1 MDQPHPSPG
10 VLSNGRESA
19 DPGTRSPSRSSEAP
33 ERSSQSPNPNS
44 LPTKTSILPVLLPPA
59 TLRPVAFRTFT
70 RKHNLTISSSALQ
83 LLAAFVGKNC
93 GSGWREE
100 GLAELVLDEV
110 AKAWKKCGGGVIV
123 EEGKGASL
131 KSILQAVEGTMSGGR
146 IALGRVPSGDRAAS
160 SRSPDAGS
168 TDLNRSNIHS
178 TPDQE
183 DQEEDSGPSMQIRN
197 WIKAID
203 AFDLPRLSYNTD
215 KKYFQTTSSRP
226 TLLPPPS
233 HKAAF
238 LRDRYTLVHQR
249 LLRNESFQASLVAAN
264 GSSSFGSDQR
274 YRLAPISNLLGRSG
288 TSHFIL
294 GLLSVSPAGDLSLV
308 DLTGSVALDLSHARS
323 IPEDGAWFTP
333 GMVVLVDGIYED
345 EESATG
351 SRLGGNSGVGGA
363 IGGRF
368 VAVSICGPPSERR
381 ETSLG
386 TGGKETGD
394 VSSAGGFGWV
404 DFLGVGSERARG
416 PRMRKV
422 QTRCLQHAQTSQGAS
437 SRPKIAIMSEVN
449 LDNFKTLDALKS
461 VFGSY
466 NSLPLDER
474 PLTFILIGNFV
485 RNAVINGS
493 GQAGSVEYKEYFDS
507 LAMVLSEFPSLLRH
521 STFVFVP
528 GDNDP
533 WASAFSAGAA
543 STIPR
548 RGIPE
553 LFTSRV
559 KRAFTTA
566 NSETDSSHAAPAGE
580 AIWTSNPS
588 RLTLFGPVHDL
599 AIFRD
604 DVSSRLRRSAVSTK
618 STDTEEDAGT
628 AMDADNADNAANDV
642 LAPTADEPPTDTT
655 TSSAIRHGRRLVKTI
670 LDQGTMS
677 PFPLTQRP
685 VLWDHAS
692 ALQLYPLPTAF
703 VLADA
708 EAAPFC
714 VTYEG
719 CHVMNPGR
727 LVPEDEVGAG
737 ASVRWVEYDL
747 LRNRGRV
754 RVLPY
759 Q

>member
-1 MDQPHPSPG
+1 MEQGRQSPG
-10 VLSNGRESA
+10 VLSNA
-19 DPGTRSPSRSSEAP
+19 PGLTDQAATGSTSRGSEA
-33 ERSSQSPNPNS
+33 RDRLQSPKPGS
-44 LPTKTSILPVLLPPA
+44 LPTKASVLPVLLPPA

-110 AKAWKKCGGGVIV
+110 AKSWKKSGGSVIV

-131 KSILQAVEGTMSGGR
+131 KSILQAIEETMSGGR
-146 IALGRVPSGDRAAS
+146 IAPGRIPSGDRETS
-160 SRSPDAGS
+160 SRSPETGLS
-168 TDLNRSNIHS
+168 DLNRSNIQAF
-178 TPDQE
+178 TPDLE
-183 DQEEDSGPSMQIRN
+183 DQEEDSGPSLHIRN
-197 WIKAID
+197 WIKVID
-203 AFDLPRLSYNTD
+203 AIDLPRLTYNTD

-238 LRDRYTLVHQR
+238 LRDRYMLVHQR
-249 LLRNESFQASLVAAN
+249 LLRNESFQASLAAAS

-274 YRLAPISNLLGRSG
+274 YRLAPIVNLLGRSG

-294 GLLSVSPAGDLSLV
+294 GLLAISPAGDLSLV

-323 IPEDGAWFTP
+323 IPEDGAWFAP

-345 EESATG
+345 EENAMG
-351 SRLGGNSGVGGA
+351 STLGGNNGVGGA

-368 VAVSICGPPSERR
+368 VAVSICGPPCERR

-386 TGGKETGD
+386 TGNKQTGD

-416 PRMRKV
+416 PRMRKI
-422 QTRCLQHAQTSQGAS
+422 QARCLQHAQTSQGGS
-437 SRPKIAIMSEVN
+437 PRPKIAIMGEVN

-461 VFGSY
+461 ILSSY
-466 NSLPLDER
+466 NGLQSGER
-474 PLTFILIGNFV
+474 PFAFILTGNFV

-493 GQAGSVEYKEYFDS
+493 GHAGSVEYKEYFDA
-507 LAMVLSEFPSLLRH
+507 LATVLSEFPSLLRH

-533 WASAFSAGAA
+533 WPSAFSAGAA

-566 NSETDSSHAAPAGE
+566 NSEAETSHPDTPAGE

-588 RLTLFGPVHDL
+588 RLSLFGPLHDIT
-599 AIFRD
+599 IFRD
-604 DVSSRLRRSAVSTK
+604 DISSRLRRSAVSTRAD
-618 STDTEEDAGT
+618 TDAVNPET
-628 AMDADNADNAANDV
+628 AMDAGIAADD
-642 LAPTADEPPTDTT
+642 LRDTT
-655 TSSAIRHGRRLVKTI
+655 AEDQGGPPADSASSAVRNGRKLVKTI

-677 PFPLTQRP
+677 PFPLPQRP

-692 ALQLYPLPTAF
+692 SLQLYPLPTAF

-714 VTYEG
+714 ITYEG

-727 LVPEDEVGAG
+727 LIPEDATSS
-737 ASVRWVEYDL
+737 ARWVEYDVL
-747 LRNRGRV
+747 KNRGRV
-754 RVLPY
+754 REQRY